1 MKVAIFSGGEF
12 ENVTP
17 FSYDKLICADKGYL
31 YALKL
36 NLTPNYIIGDF
47 DSYTNIPSGAEVY
60 PKDKDYSDTHLAID
74 KAISIGATEID
85 LYFALGGRLDHLLF
99 NVNLLKYAS
108 DKGVKLNIISKDY
121 TASLIKGNVKFNA
134 SVNKTVSLVPFS
146 DTVRINSSTGLKYE
160 INNIIV
166 KKGETLTL
174 SNVAIS
180 SEVELEIESGE
191 LILVNFL

>member
-17 FSYDKLICADKGYL
+17 FSYDRLICADKGYL

-47 DSYTNIPSGAEVY
+47 DSYTNIPGNAEVY

-74 KAISIGATEID
+74 KSISIGATEID

-174 SNVAIS
+174 SNVANS
-180 SEVELEIESGE
+180 NCVELEIESGE